1 MNGKDDS
8 GRRKCTGGGKKL
20 DSLDKGWAGQ
30 LGMRH
35 GTREVGGNQF
45 KHKELQL
52 RMFQAPTLIPGIP
65 FQWESLQSWSMLR
78 TVVLIPRGSKKP
90 SEGFKTK
97 LCHDQIFILKR
108 QL

>member
-1 MNGKDDS
+1 MNGKDVS

-30 LGMRH
+30 LRH
-35 GTREVGGNQF
+35 GYKRGGNQF
-45 KHKELQL
+45 KYKELQL
-52 RMFQAPTLIPGIP
+52 RMFQAHTLIPGTP
-65 FQWESLQSWSMLR
+65 FQWESSQSWSKLR

-90 SEGFKTK
+90 SEGFKIR
-97 LCHDQIFILKR
+97 LCYDQIFILKR